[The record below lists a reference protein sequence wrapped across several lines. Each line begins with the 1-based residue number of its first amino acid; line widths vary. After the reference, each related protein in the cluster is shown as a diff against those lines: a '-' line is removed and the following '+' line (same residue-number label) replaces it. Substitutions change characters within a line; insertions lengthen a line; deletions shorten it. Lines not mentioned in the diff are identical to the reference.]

1 MNLLDLPD
9 TVLMDILELLSY
21 DEVAKKREVRSTVLH
36 SSGRFYKL
44 LRYVSRCVPA
54 LITFANRY

>member
-21 DEVAKKREVRSTVLH
+21 DEVAKKREVRNTMLH
-36 SSGRFYKL
+36 SSGRFYNV